1 MAEKNLTQVDIEE
14 TIDDAIKLFCV
25 SKDQDSRDCV
35 RKLDITS
42 FRNYVV
48 DTLSIPTATEDKD
61 GLMSKDSVKD
71 ITKIEQKIS
80 NIKNEEHYFSNEYY
94 TFPETINDIAYGNG
108 KYVAVGNSIY
118 TSEDKINWNV
128 IPDTYGALSI
138 AFGNNKYMAVGKVG
152 FIITSEDA
160 INWTELSIPIESG
173 QTLPDLNQIIFDGS
187 KFVIV
192 GSGGK
197 IFTSDGVEITNQN
210 SPTSIDLKSIVF
222 RNGIFLAVGYK
233 SPNSVLLKSV
243 DAVTWELIS
252 LSSQLTRNP
261 YDKIVFG
268 NGVFVIKDSRRV
280 YTTTDGTD
288 LAAHSTP
295 EPPIEICFIGD
306 KFLLLSKRHRYQ
318 SKNGVEWDDITCE
331 LTENLSKI
339 QYIDN
344 EILAITNN
352 KLIDINIYNID
363 GVRKNVHNLS
373 TNISNM
379 QSDITEL
386 NSALLN
392 KQSYPDYSK
401 ISTIISG
408 GVGTKTYTCTENGF
422 VQFVGTSGN
431 NSVKPEIDLSIN
443 GVYVFKY
450 RTGYQTDYVKATSG
464 LFPVKQG
471 DVIKCVIQS
480 SFVNES
486 VRFYQLRY

>member
-1 MAEKNLTQVDIEE
+1 MAEKDLTQVDIEE

-94 TFPETINDIAYGNG
+94 TFPETINEIAYGNG

-118 TSEDKINWNV
+118 TSEDKIDWNV
-128 IPDTYGALSI
+128 IADTYGALSI

-152 FIITSEDA
+152 YIITSEDA

-173 QTLPDLNQIIFDGS
+173 QNLPDLNQIIFDGS

-222 RNGIFLAVGYK
+222 RNGIFLTVGYK

-261 YDKIVFG
+261 YDKIIFG
-268 NGVFVIKDSRRV
+268 NGIFVIKDSRRV

-352 KLIDINIYNID
+352 KLIDINLYNID

-386 NSALLN
+386 NLALTE
-392 KQSYPDYSK
+392 QSLK
-401 ISTIISG
+401 IATLGSG
-408 GVGTKTYTCTENGF
+408 SSGTFSGDANELRTEG
-422 VQFVGTSGN
+422 
-431 NSVKPEIDLSIN
+431 ICI
-443 GVYVFKY
+443 Y
-450 RTGYQTDYVKATSG
+450 RTTDNTVNCAAHSVLITAFTMGGAAGMQLQY
-464 LFPVKQG
+464 
-471 DVIKCVIQS
+471 DS
-480 SFVNES
+480 SYNFKT
-486 VRFYQLRY
+486 RRYWHGTWSPWK